1 VINRNKILNN
11 IIELQNITVFQQR
24 NKVFDNFSLSLEK
37 GENTVI
43 LGPNGAGKTTLLKLL
58 NRELYIVENENS
70 SIKLFGKGRWNVQEL
85 RAHLGVVSHHLQS
98 NNSNNALGLY
108 VVLSGFYASDGI
120 WQHQNFRT
128 EHIELAHQVMN
139 LLGIEDLKSR
149 QFSAMSTGEQ
159 RKFLL
164 ARALVHD
171 PEVLVLD
178 EPTSGLD
185 LRACFQY
192 LEIIQGLMSMGKNVI
207 LVTHHVHEIP
217 PEITRAILLKEAKVV
232 DDGDKTKVLT
242 SKSLSKLFD
251 RSIKIIEENGF
262 YQALPG

>member
-1 VINRNKILNN
+1 MHN
-11 IIELQNITVFQQR
+11 IIELNNISVFQQR
-24 NKVFDNFSLSLEK
+24 NKVFDNFSLSLK
-37 GENTVI
+37 RGQNTVI

-58 NRELYIVENENS
+58 NRELYIVANEIS
-70 SIKLFGKGRWNVQEL
+70 SIKIFGKDRWNVEEL
-85 RAHLGVVSHHLQS
+85 RTHLGVVSHHLQTNFS
-98 NNSNNALGLY
+98 SNALGLY

-120 WQHQNFRT
+120 WQHQKFND
-128 EHIELAHQVMN
+128 EHIELANQVMN
-139 LLGIEDLKSR
+139 LLDIENLKSR
-149 QFSAMSTGEQ
+149 QYATMSTGEQ

-164 ARALVHD
+164 ARALVHN

-192 LEIIQGLMSMGKNVI
+192 LEIIQDLMNSGKNVI
-207 LVTHHVHEIP
+207 LVTHHIHEIP
-217 PEITRAILLKEAKVV
+217 PEITRAILLKEAKVI
-232 DDGDKTKVLT
+232 DDGDKVKVFT

-251 RSIKIIEENGF
+251 RPIKIIQENGF